1 MSLQSLRV
9 RNFKAVVDSK
19 TVKLGPLTAFI
30 GNNGAGKS
38 SLIEALATYQAI
50 VRDGLDMA
58 MQRWLGIEH
67 VRHKGQEAKERS
79 GKVVNPIAWELALG
93 DSPRKVRRLSM
104 TVNNDPAANR
114 MFIASERFTLPIGI
128 WCDRDSTNQTVPYDS
143 GRSLLALR
151 LEAETL
157 ETRDEVLAWQ
167 FLTLSP
173 ERMGMPVPQQRTQGA
188 VRLASDGSNVADFL
202 LDLRRQDVNAF
213 NGIVETMAFVLPYA
227 KDIQPTL
234 SSSEIERKAWLQLSE
249 DTFKVPGWLLSTGT
263 LRMLALL
270 ALLRHPTPPPLI
282 VVEEIENGLDPRSIH
297 LIVEEI
303 RSAVLSGVT
312 QVIVTTH
319 SPYLLDLLTLDH
331 LVVVERDAEGHPHF
345 IRPADHENLQAWAQ
359 EFAPGRLYTMGNLSG
374 LLRKPRGNKGLF
386 EGRYTMGKRTGP
398 LS

>member
-1 MSLQSLRV
+1 MSLQSLRI

-19 TVKLGPLTAFI
+19 TVKLRPLTAFI

-38 SLIEALATYQAI
+38 SLIEALETYQAI
-50 VRDGLDMA
+50 VRDGLDVA

-67 VRHKGQEAKERS
+67 VRHKAQEAKERM
-79 GKVVNPIAWELALG
+79 GQLVNPISFELALG
-93 DSPRKVRRLSM
+93 ESPRKVRRLAM
-104 TVNNDPAANR
+104 TVNNDPAANH
-114 MFIASERFTLPIGI
+114 MLIASERMTRLDGTWTERSPGGALQ
-128 WCDRDSTNQTVPYDS
+128 SYGP
-143 GRSLLALR
+143 GRSMLPYALDEDLVR
-151 LEAETL
+151 AA
-157 ETRDEVLAWQ
+157 DEVLAWQ

-173 ERMGMPVPQQRTQGA
+173 ERMGLPVPQQRTKGA

-202 LDLRRQDVNAF
+202 LDLRRLDANAF

-234 SSSEIERKAWLQLSE
+234 TSSEIERKAWLQLSE

-319 SPYLLDLLTLDH
+319 SPYLLDLLTLEH
-331 LVVVERDAEGHPHF
+331 LVVVERDAEGHPRF
-345 IRPADHENLQAWAQ
+345 IRPADNENLQTWAQ
-359 EFAPGRLYTMGNLSG
+359 EFAPGKLYTMGNLTG
-374 LLRKPRGNKGLF
+374 LQP
-386 EGRYTMGKRTGP
+386 
-398 LS
+398 

>member
-1 MSLQSLRV
+1 MSLQSLRI

-38 SLIEALATYQAI
+38 SLIEALETYQAI
-50 VRDGLDMA
+50 VRDGLDIA

-67 VRHKGQEAKERS
+67 VRHKAQEAKERM
-79 GKVVNPIAWELALG
+79 GQLVNPISFELALG
-93 DSPRKVRRLSM
+93 ESPRKVRRLTM

-114 MFIASERFTLPIGI
+114 MFIASERVTDLTGDFAE
-128 WCDRDSTNQTVPYDS
+128 RDEVGALMSYGA
-143 GRSLLALR
+143 GRSMLAAPASLNHTLLSS
-151 LEAETL
+151 
-157 ETRDEVLAWQ
+157 EVLAWQ

-173 ERMGMPVPQQRTQGA
+173 ERMGLPVPQQRTKGT
-188 VRLASDGSNVADFL
+188 VRLANDGSNVADFL
-202 LDLRRQDVNAF
+202 LDLRRLDANAF

-234 SSSEIERKAWLQLSE
+234 TSSEIERKAWLQLSE

-270 ALLRHPTPPPLI
+270 ALLRHPSPPPLI

-303 RSAVLSGVT
+303 RGAVLSGVT

-319 SPYLLDLLTLDH
+319 SPYLLDLLTLEH
-331 LVVVERDAEGHPHF
+331 LVVVERDAEGHPRF
-345 IRPADHENLQAWAQ
+345 IRPADNENLQTWAQ
-359 EFAPGRLYTMGNLSG
+359 EFAPGKLYTMGNLTG
-374 LLRKPRGNKGLF
+374 LQP
-386 EGRYTMGKRTGP
+386 
-398 LS
+398 

>member
-1 MSLQSLRV
+1 MSLQSLRI

-38 SLIEALATYQAI
+38 SLIEALETYQAI
-50 VRDGLDMA
+50 VRDGLDAA

-67 VRHKGQEAKERS
+67 VRHKAQEAKERM
-79 GKVVNPIAWELALG
+79 GKLVNPVSFELALG
-93 DSPRKVRRLSM
+93 ESPRKVRRLSM

-114 MFIASERFTLPIGI
+114 MLIASERVTDLAGDFTERNMLDSLPPHGAGRSIL
-128 WCDRDSTNQTVPYDS
+128 TVPVDL
-143 GRSLLALR
+143 GMTMVAN
-151 LEAETL
+151 
-157 ETRDEVLAWQ
+157 EVLAWQ

-173 ERMGMPVPQQRTQGA
+173 ERMGLPVPQQRTKGA
-188 VRLASDGSNVADFL
+188 VRLATDGSNVADFL
-202 LDLRRQDVNAF
+202 LDLRRQDANAF

-234 SSSEIERKAWLQLSE
+234 TSSEIERKAWLQLSE

-270 ALLRHPTPPPLI
+270 ALLRHPSPPPLI

-303 RSAVLSGVT
+303 RSAVLAGVT
-312 QVIVTTH
+312 QVVVTTH
-319 SPYLLDLLTLDH
+319 SPYLLDLLTLEH
-331 LVVVERDAEGHPHF
+331 LVVVERDAEGHPRF
-345 IRPADHENLQAWAQ
+345 IRPADHKNLQAWAQ
-359 EFAPGRLYTMGNLSG
+359 EFAPGKLYTMGNLTG
-374 LLRKPRGNKGLF
+374 LQP
-386 EGRYTMGKRTGP
+386 
-398 LS
+398 

>member
-1 MSLQSLRV
+1 MSLQSLRI

-38 SLIEALATYQAI
+38 SLIEALETYQAI
-50 VRDGLDMA
+50 VRDGLDLA

-67 VRHKGQEAKERS
+67 VRHKAQEAKERMAQL
-79 GKVVNPIAWELALG
+79 VNPISFELALG
-93 DSPRKVRRLSM
+93 ESPRKVRRLAM

-114 MFIASERFTLPIGI
+114 MLIASERMTRLDGT
-128 WCDRDSTNQTVPYDS
+128 WTERDPGGSLQSYGP
-143 GRSLLALR
+143 GRSMLPYALDEDLVR
-151 LEAETL
+151 AA
-157 ETRDEVLAWQ
+157 DEVLAWQ

-173 ERMGMPVPQQRTQGA
+173 ERMGLPVPQQRTKGA
-188 VRLASDGSNVADFL
+188 VRLANDGSNVADFL
-202 LDLRRQDVNAF
+202 LDLRRQDANAF

-234 SSSEIERKAWLQLSE
+234 TSSEIERKAWLQLSE

-270 ALLRHPTPPPLI
+270 ALLRHPSPPPLI

-303 RSAVLSGVT
+303 RSAVLAGAT
-312 QVIVTTH
+312 QVVVTTH
-319 SPYLLDLLTLDH
+319 SPYLLDLLTLEH
-331 LVVVERDAEGHPHF
+331 LVVVERDAEGHPRF
-345 IRPADHENLQAWAQ
+345 IRPADHKNLQAWAQ
-359 EFAPGRLYTMGNLSG
+359 EFAPGKLYTMGNLTG
-374 LLRKPRGNKGLF
+374 LQP
-386 EGRYTMGKRTGP
+386 
-398 LS
+398 

>member
-1 MSLQSLRV
+1 MSLQSLRI

-38 SLIEALATYQAI
+38 SLIEALETYQAI
-50 VRDGLDMA
+50 VRDGLDTA

-67 VRHKGQEAKERS
+67 VRHKAQEAKERM
-79 GKVVNPIAWELALG
+79 GQVVNPISWAMALG
-93 DSPRKVRRLSM
+93 DSPRKVRRLAM

-114 MFIASERFTLPIGI
+114 MFIAGERLTRLDGT
-128 WCDRDSTNQTVPYDS
+128 WTERDLSGGMETYGA
-143 GRSLLALR
+143 GRSMLPFSLD
-151 LEAETL
+151 EAQVRVT
-157 ETRDEVLAWQ
+157 DEVLAWQ

-173 ERMGMPVPQQRTQGA
+173 ERMGLPVPQQRTKGA
-188 VRLASDGSNVADFL
+188 VRLANDGSNVADFL
-202 LDLRRQDVNAF
+202 LDLRRQDANAF

-234 SSSEIERKAWLQLSE
+234 TSSEIERKAWLQLSE
-249 DTFKVPGWLLSTGT
+249 DNFKVPGWMLSTGT

-319 SPYLLDLLTLDH
+319 SPYFLDLLTLDH
-331 LVVVERDAEGHPHF
+331 LVVVERDAQGHPRF
-345 IRPADHENLQAWAQ
+345 TRPADHDNLRTWAQ
-359 EFAPGRLYTMGNLSG
+359 EFAPGKLYTMGNLTG
-374 LLRKPRGNKGLF
+374 LAP
-386 EGRYTMGKRTGP
+386 
-398 LS
+398 

>member
-1 MSLQSLRV
+1 MSLQSLRI

-19 TVKLGPLTAFI
+19 TVKLGPLAAFI

-38 SLIEALATYQAI
+38 SLIEALETYQSI
-50 VRDGLDMA
+50 VRDGLDIA

-67 VRHKGQEAKERS
+67 VRHKGQEAKERM
-79 GKVVNPIAWELALG
+79 GRVVNPISFELALG
-93 DSPRKVRRLSM
+93 ESPRKVRRLSM

-114 MFIASERFTLPIGI
+114 MLIVNERMTRLDGT
-128 WCDRDSTNQTVPYDS
+128 WTERDPGGAMQSYGA
-143 GRSLLALR
+143 GRSMLPFSLD
-151 LEAETL
+151 EAQV
-157 ETRDEVLAWQ
+157 RVADEVLAWQ

-173 ERMGMPVPQQRTQGA
+173 ERMGLPVPQQRTKGS

-202 LDLRRQDVNAF
+202 LDLRRQDANAF

-234 SSSEIERKAWLQLSE
+234 TSSEIERKAWLQLSE

-319 SPYLLDLLTLDH
+319 SPYLLDLLTLEH
-331 LVVVERDAEGHPHF
+331 LVVVERDAEGHPRF
-345 IRPADHENLQAWAQ
+345 TRPADHENLRTWAQ
-359 EFAPGRLYTMGNLSG
+359 EFAPGKLYTMGNLTG
-374 LLRKPRGNKGLF
+374 LVP
-386 EGRYTMGKRTGP
+386 
-398 LS
+398 

>member
-1 MSLQSLRV
+1 MSLQSLRI

-19 TVKLGPLTAFI
+19 TVKLGPLTALI

-38 SLIEALATYQAI
+38 SLIEALQTYQAI
-50 VRDGLDMA
+50 VRDGLDVA

-67 VRHKGQEAKERS
+67 ARHKVQEAKERK
-79 GKVVNPIAWELALG
+79 GQVVNPIAFELALG
-93 DSPRKVRRLSM
+93 ASPRKVRRLAM
-104 TVNNDPAANR
+104 AVNNDLAANR
-114 MFIASERFTLPIGI
+114 MFIASERMTRLDGACIE
-128 WCDRDSTNQTVPYDS
+128 RDPGGAMQSYGA
-143 GRSLLALR
+143 GRSMLPFSLDEDCVR
-151 LEAETL
+151 VV
-157 ETRDEVLAWQ
+157 DEVLAWQ

-173 ERMGMPVPQQRTQGA
+173 ERMGLPVPQQRTKGA

-234 SSSEIERKAWLQLSE
+234 TSSEIERKAWLQLSE

-319 SPYLLDLLTLDH
+319 SPYLLDLLTLEH
-331 LVVVERDAEGHPHF
+331 LVVVERDAEGHPRF
-345 IRPADHENLQAWAQ
+345 LRPADYKNLQAWAQ
-359 EFAPGRLYTMGNLSG
+359 EFAPGKLYTMGNLTG
-374 LLRKPRGNKGLF
+374 LLP
-386 EGRYTMGKRTGP
+386 
-398 LS
+398 